1 MSDDLTP
8 DPRFAVGDR
17 VTLSDNPDDPDLEG
31 EAGEIKAMRYSQ
43 PKIAGFGPPQWKYS
57 LAFDFDEGARDDEEL
72 DEFGESALEPE

>member
-43 PKIAGFGPPQWKYS
+43 PKIAGIP
-57 LAFDFDEGARDDEEL
+57 
-72 DEFGESALEPE
+72 EPVRPASDWVVVTKR